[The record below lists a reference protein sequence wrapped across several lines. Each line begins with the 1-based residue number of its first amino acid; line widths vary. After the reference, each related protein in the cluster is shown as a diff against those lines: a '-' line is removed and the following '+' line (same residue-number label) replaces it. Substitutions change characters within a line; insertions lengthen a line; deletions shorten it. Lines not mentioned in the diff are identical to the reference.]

1 MCQREFSTDHG
12 IYYNHLRKSHEKGG
26 GVVEVP
32 FILPGWECEQLRVF
46 KGSITGGVLKSL
58 KATILEGKDKNF
70 PEELLD
76 LIGFFRL
83 LRLSLRAP
91 EPYSIYPSYSG
102 FEYIPHW

>member
-1 MCQREFSTDHG
+1 MAYITI
-12 IYYNHLRKSHEKGG
+12 IYERAVRRGEVWS
-26 GVVEVP
+26 EVP
-32 FILPGWECEQLRVF
+32 FILPGWECEWLRVF

-58 KATILEGKDKNF
+58 KGTILEGKDKNF

-91 EPYSIYPSYSG
+91 
-102 FEYIPHW
+102 

>member
-1 MCQREFSTDHG
+1 MAYITI
-12 IYYNHLRKSHEKGG
+12 IYERAMRRGEGWF
-26 GVVEVP
+26 EVP
-32 FILPGWECEQLRVF
+32 FIPSGWECEEQCVF

-58 KATILEGKDKNF
+58 KATILEGEDKDF

-91 EPYSIYPSYSG
+91 
-102 FEYIPHW
+102 

>member
-1 MCQREFSTDHG
+1 MAYITI
-12 IYYNHLRKSHEKGG
+12 IYERAMRRGE
-26 GVVEVP
+26 VWFEVP
-32 FILPGWECEQLRVF
+32 FILPEWECEQLRVF

-91 EPYSIYPSYSG
+91 QPYSIYPSYSG